1 MPRLRVPPDL
11 EPVRLDVW
19 LSRQCAEPSR
29 ARWQA
34 LIQERL
40 VLVDGQACKP
50 RHRLHGGEEIE
61 YEIPEAK
68 PVALEAEAIDLVV
81 LFEDTDLIVID
92 KPAGLVVHPAP
103 GHDAGTLVNALLH
116 HCRDLTGIGG
126 ERRPGIVHRLDKD
139 TSGILVVAKN
149 DAAMHELQRQFKAR
163 EVHKEYAAL
172 VWGVLGRES
181 GTVDAP
187 ISRHRHHRTRMAV
200 VQERGRRAVT
210 HWSLVEAFEDVSWVR
225 LRIETGRTHQ
235 IRVHMA
241 HLGHPVV
248 GDAVY
253 GGLRKRHPLRAT
265 RQMLHAEVLRIAHPR
280 TGEPLLFEAPLPAD
294 FRALL
299 HELGAQ
305 ERG

>member
-1 MPRLRVPPDL
+1 MSRLRVPPDIA
-11 EPVRLDVW
+11 PVRLDIW
-19 LSRQCAEPSR
+19 LSRQCPEPSR

-34 LIQERL
+34 LIQEGR
-40 VLVDGQACKP
+40 VRVDGQTCKP

-61 YEIPEAK
+61 YEIPEAT
-68 PVALEAEAIDLVV
+68 PVALKAEAMDLAV
-81 LFEDTDLIVID
+81 LFEDSDMIVID

-149 DAAMHELQRQFKAR
+149 DAALHALQRQFKER
-163 EVHKEYAAL
+163 EVHKAYAAL
-172 VWGVLGRES
+172 VWGKLKRES
-181 GTVDAP
+181 GTIDAP
-187 ISRHRHHRTRMAV
+187 ISRHTHHRTRMAV

-210 HWSLVEAFEDVSWVR
+210 HWNLVEAFEDVCWVR

-241 HLGHPVV
+241 HMGHPIV

-253 GGLRKRHPLRAT
+253 GGVRKRHAVRAD
-265 RQMLHAEVLRIAHPR
+265 RQMLHAEVLRIAHPG

-299 HELGAQ
+299 HELGAG
-305 ERG
+305 RA

>member
-1 MPRLRVPPDL
+1 MSRLRVPPDIA
-11 EPVRLDVW
+11 PVRLDIW
-19 LSRQCAEPSR
+19 LSRQCPEPSR

-34 LIQERL
+34 LIQEGR
-40 VLVDGQACKP
+40 VQVGGQTIKP

-68 PVALEAEAIDLVV
+68 PVTLEAEAMDLAV
-81 LFEDTDLIVID
+81 LFEDGDMIVID

-149 DAAMHELQRQFKAR
+149 DAAMHELQRQFKER

-172 VWGVLGRES
+172 VWGRLKQGS
-181 GTVDAP
+181 GTIDEP

-210 HWSLVEAFEDVSWVR
+210 HWSLVEAFEDVCWVR

-241 HLGHPVV
+241 HIGHPVV

-253 GGLRKRHPLRAT
+253 GGIRKRHAVCAE

-280 TGEPLLFEAPLPAD
+280 TGAPLLFEAPLPAD

-299 HELGAQ
+299 HQLGAS
-305 ERG
+305 GA